1 MGKVII
7 KELRAAADKIMENA
21 LIDFTRFCSVDHIE
35 VIEKYKNTN
44 FDILPQ

>member
-1 MGKVII
+1 MGEVI
-7 KELRAAADKIMENA
+7 KKKLRATADKIMKNA
-21 LIDFTRFCSVDHIE
+21 LIDFTRFCSVDRIE